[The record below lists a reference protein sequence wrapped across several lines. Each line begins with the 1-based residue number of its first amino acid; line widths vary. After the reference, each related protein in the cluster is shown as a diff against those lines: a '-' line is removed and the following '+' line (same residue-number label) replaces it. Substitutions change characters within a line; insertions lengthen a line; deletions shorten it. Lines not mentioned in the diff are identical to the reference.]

1 MAMCEMKEISEV
13 VEDRIRYEIKNS
25 MGIDSIKTLSLETSD
40 QEYTKNG
47 YSKASKILYTSNKID
62 DIKNDN
68 VLNLGERKNISIKRN
83 NIYVGRLGEYQIGNY
98 VKNLYVK
105 EKNIN
110 KKTVICFIIVYK
122 IEKYKYVSSFYVYI

>member
-47 YSKASKILYTSNKID
+47 YSNVINKNNKII
-62 DIKNDN
+62 IKDR
-68 VLNLGERKNISIKRN
+68 E
-83 NIYVGRLGEYQIGNY
+83 
-98 VKNLYVK
+98 
-105 EKNIN
+105 
-110 KKTVICFIIVYK
+110 
-122 IEKYKYVSSFYVYI
+122 